1 LLADL
6 GADVIKVEAPGG
18 DLGRAFFPFIKGESV
33 TFMSL
38 NRNKRGMALD
48 LKNPDHLRIA
58 RELVTSADVLVES
71 FRPGVMDRLSLGYEE
86 LAAANPRLVYC
97 SVSAYGQAGPWK
109 DKPGVDGVVQAASGL
124 MSVTGA
130 AGAAPCKVQV
140 PVVDVV
146 TGYLATV
153 AVLAAL
159 AQRDREG
166 HGQRVEVNLFAS
178 AIALQHMA
186 FATYFADGVVPQR
199 LGSAAPY
206 AAPNEA
212 LRCADGWIMVAAYHP
227 ARWEALCTVLELPGL
242 ANDSRFADSS
252 SRVAHRGALI
262 EALEARMC
270 ERSKH
275 EWLEKFQAVDIIC
288 GPINDYG
295 EVTASPQFLHA
306 AMAETMQHPVAG
318 ELKMPRSPFAAA
330 GAAPASRRAAPL
342 LGEHSQEVLS
352 GLGYSVEQINQ
363 LLAPR
368 MAAGALQD

>member
-1 LLADL
+1 
-6 GADVIKVEAPGG
+6 
-18 DLGRAFFPFIKGESV
+18 
-33 TFMSL
+33 
-38 NRNKRGMALD
+38 
-48 LKNPDHLRIA
+48 
-58 RELVTSADVLVES
+58 
-71 FRPGVMDRLSLGYEE
+71 
-86 LAAANPRLVYC
+86 
-97 SVSAYGQAGPWK
+97 
-109 DKPGVDGVVQAASGL
+109 

-178 AIALQHMA
+178 AIALQHMT

-242 ANDSRFADSS
+242 ANDPRFADSS

-275 EWLEKFQAVDIIC
+275 EWLGKFQAVDIIC

-295 EVTASPQFLHA
+295 EVAASPQFVHA

-318 ELKMPRSPFAAA
+318 ELTMPRSPFAAA
-330 GAAPASRRAAPL
+330 GAAPAARRAAPL

-352 GLGYSVEQINQ
+352 GLGYSAEQINQ